1 MSDDSS
7 SSDLG
12 EGLIRCLSRHRVP
25 IMAAARGERVAR
37 LEIMWQPSAYNYRV
51 HGSHSTDLPSD
62 HCPGSDAASFI

>member
-1 MSDDSS
+1 
-7 SSDLG
+7 
-12 EGLIRCLSRHRVP
+12 
-25 IMAAARGERVAR
+25 MAAARGERVAR